1 MYQRDLTILTC
12 LLTFLLT
19 YGGFVPRD
27 AMHKRGLRRRAVSVC
42 LSVTFMYCVQT
53 SNHILKLFS
62 PPGRPT
68 TLAFRYVIY
77 AKLPIF
83 RRGRPLLG
91 ASNAREY
98 EKLTICF
105 TSILLYLGNDTK
117 RGHSYYGTPVGTQMR
132 SISNGGIFYDFE
144 RLLFHISRS
153 RHYLTLNILE
163 TVRGAYMWLH
173 WNTDRDLHMPY

>member
-1 MYQRDLTILTC
+1 MSMYQRDLTILTC

-132 SISNGGIFYDFE
+132 SIE
-144 RLLFHISRS
+144 
-153 RHYLTLNILE
+153 
-163 TVRGAYMWLH
+163 W
-173 WNTDRDLHMPY
+173 